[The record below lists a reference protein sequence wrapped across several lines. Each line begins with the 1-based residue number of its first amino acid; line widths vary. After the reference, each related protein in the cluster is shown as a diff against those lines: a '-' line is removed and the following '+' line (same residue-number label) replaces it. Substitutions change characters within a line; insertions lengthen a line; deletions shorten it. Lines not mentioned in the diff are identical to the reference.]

1 MSLVRTQAY
10 SGDEPVKRL
19 LLLLLLSGC
28 VTEPDTRICAEYD
41 SYNFMREKCIPIYGS
56 LICVNQ
62 EHTHVFC
69 KRYEEEKKED

>member
-1 MSLVRTQAY
+1 M
-10 SGDEPVKRL
+10 KRL

-28 VTEPDTRICAEYD
+28 ATEPDTRICAEYT
-41 SYNFMREKCIPIYGS
+41 SHTFMRERCIPMYGS
-56 LICVNQ
+56 LICVDQ